1 MDDIPGA
8 RVRVLRVFST
18 DHSPRSWR
26 SIHISTRLLVFSA
39 RRP

>member
-1 MDDIPGA
+1 MDDTAGA
-8 RVRVLRVFST
+8 RVWVPRIFST